1 MNENRE
7 VVSDV
12 FSMLMQEKEYAL
24 EVYNALNGTDYD
36 DPNEVRAVTLNHRS
50 VSLTMKND
58 ASFIVSTDLNVYEHQ
73 STYNPNMPLR
83 ALLYLV
89 DELKDFIK
97 DYDIYGRRK
106 IEIPTPKFA
115 VFYNGKETRPETEV
129 LKLSDL
135 FKNLKDEPQLELT
148 CKVYNINTGYNKD
161 LKIECPVLDEYMTFV
176 SKVREF
182 DLKDKETSVS
192 RAIDWCLENNVLA
205 EFLER
210 RKDEVK
216 KAMTL
221 DMTWERREQLIRRD
235 ERAEGRAEGQA
246 MGREKGLLQGRA
258 ENARAVYERCLAR
271 GMSEEDAREISGI
284 DITEITASVAL

>member
-24 EVYNALNGTDYD
+24 EVYNALNGTKYD
-36 DPNEVRAVTLNHRS
+36 DPNEVKAVTLNHRS

-58 ASFIVSTDLNVYEHQ
+58 ASYIVSSDLNIYEHQ

-89 DELKDFIK
+89 DELKYFLK

-115 VFYNGKETRPETEV
+115 VFYNGRETRPETEV

-148 CKVYNINTGYNKD
+148 CKAYNINTGYNKN
-161 LKIECPVLDEYMTFV
+161 LRSECRVLDEYMIFV
-176 SKVREF
+176 DKVREF
-182 DLKDKETSVS
+182 DLKDEETSVS

-235 ERAEGRAEGQA
+235 ERAEGRSEGERIKAQ
-246 MGREKGLLQGRA
+246 
-258 ENARAVYERCLAR
+258 AVYERCLAR
-271 GMSEEDAREISGI
+271 GMSEDEAREISGI
-284 DITEITASVAL
+284 STVALNIE

>member
-36 DPNEVRAVTLNHRS
+36 DPNEVKAVTLNHRS

-58 ASFIVSTDLNVYEHQ
+58 ASFIVSTDLNIYEHQ

-148 CKVYNINTGYNKD
+148 CKVYNINTD
-161 LKIECPVLDEYMTFV
+161 
-176 SKVREF
+176 
-182 DLKDKETSVS
+182 
-192 RAIDWCLENNVLA
+192 
-205 EFLER
+205 
-210 RKDEVK
+210 
-216 KAMTL
+216 
-221 DMTWERREQLIRRD
+221 
-235 ERAEGRAEGQA
+235 
-246 MGREKGLLQGRA
+246 
-258 ENARAVYERCLAR
+258 
-271 GMSEEDAREISGI
+271 
-284 DITEITASVAL
+284 

>member
-216 KAMTL
+216 KAKTL

>member
-24 EVYNALNGTDYD
+24 EVYNALNGTHYD
-36 DPNEVRAVTLNHRS
+36 DPNEVKAVTLNHRS

-58 ASFIVSTDLNVYEHQ
+58 ASYIVSSDLNIYEHQ

-89 DELKDFIK
+89 DELKYFLK

-115 VFYNGKETRPETEV
+115 VFYNGREKRPETEV

-148 CKVYNINTGYNKD
+148 CKAYNINTGYNKD
-161 LKIECPVLDEYMTFV
+161 LRRECRVLDEYMIFV
-176 SKVREF
+176 DKVREF
-182 DLKDKETSVS
+182 DLKDEETSVS

-235 ERAEGRAEGQA
+235 ERAEGREEGQA

-271 GMSEEDAREISGI
+271 GMSEDEAREISGI
-284 DITEITASVAL
+284 STIAVNIE

>member
-58 ASFIVSTDLNVYEHQ
+58 ASYIVSSDLNIYEHQ

-89 DELKDFIK
+89 DELKYFLK

-115 VFYNGKETRPETEV
+115 VFYNGRETRPETEV

-161 LKIECPVLDEYMTFV
+161 LRSECRVLDEYMIFV
-176 SKVREF
+176 DKVREF
-182 DLKDKETSVS
+182 DLKDEETSVS
-192 RAIDWCLENNVLA
+192 RAIDWCLENDVLA

-235 ERAEGRAEGQA
+235 ERAEGERS
-246 MGREKGLLQGRA
+246 
-258 ENARAVYERCLAR
+258 NAQAVYERCLAR
-271 GMSEEDAREISGI
+271 GMSEEEAREISGI
-284 DITEITASVAL
+284 STVAANID